1 VRALVN
7 YRQRAQQLNQ
17 MIDDMAAFRATA
29 ELWLPPPHDKPERE
43 RWDQLSDR
51 LNGLAGL
58 VHEGVIGDL
67 KSDGAN
73 RHYHVVRV
81 ALRAERTT
89 SWWRRWLWFWTGLT
103 RSAKDEPEPS
113 W

>member
-1 VRALVN
+1 
-7 YRQRAQQLNQ
+7 
-17 MIDDMAAFRATA
+17 
-29 ELWLPPPHDKPERE
+29 
-43 RWDQLSDR
+43 
-51 LNGLAGL
+51 L
-58 VHEGVIGDL
+58 VHEGGIGDL

-73 RHYHVVRV
+73 RHCQVVRV

-89 SWWRRWLWFWTGLT
+89 NWWRRWLWFWIGLT